1 MQSMQSDNR
10 SIRRRE
16 MACFPIYIDI
26 KNKKCLVVGGG
37 AVAARKVKQLIEF
50 GADVTVVA
58 ENVCRQVRLL
68 GEQQSVH
75 VFVRSFEEKDVDGMC
90 IVVAATD
97 DIEVNRKVSSAC
109 NSRKIPVNVV
119 DRKELCSFYFPA
131 IIKDEELVVSVST
144 GGTSPLLASE
154 LKERLKDFL
163 LGDREYNYGRAAVI
177 MGKYREY
184 IKDNVEDETLRRR
197 IYEILLDKALKN
209 DEVSQEDVD
218 LLLKNIRK

>member
-1 MQSMQSDNR
+1 
-10 SIRRRE
+10 
-16 MACFPIYIDI
+16 MACFSICIDI
-26 KNKKCLVVGGG
+26 ENKKCLVVGGG
-37 AVAARKVKQLIEF
+37 TVAERKIKQLAEF

-58 ENVCRQVRLL
+58 ENVCREVRLL

-75 VFVRSFEEKDVDGMC
+75 VFIRPFEECDVDGMC
-90 IVVAATD
+90 LVVAATD
-97 DIEVNRKVSSAC
+97 DMDVNREISSAC
-109 NSRKIPVNVV
+109 DSRKIPVNVV

-154 LKERLKDFL
+154 LKERLEDFL
-163 LGDREYNYGRAAVI
+163 MGDNTNNYGRAAVI

-197 IYEILLDKALKN
+197 IYKILLDKALIN
-209 DEVSQEDVD
+209 DDISQEDVD
-218 LLLKNIRK
+218 KILKKNNK